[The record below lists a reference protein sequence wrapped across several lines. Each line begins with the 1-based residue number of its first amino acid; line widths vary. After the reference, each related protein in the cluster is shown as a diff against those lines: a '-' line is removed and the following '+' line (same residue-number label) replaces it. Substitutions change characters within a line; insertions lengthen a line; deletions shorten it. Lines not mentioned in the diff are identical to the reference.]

1 MARILLVDDVKLFRH
16 LEATVLGSYGYEIEE
31 ASSGEEALSKIR
43 ANPPDLALIDINMPG
58 MDGLEVCRQ
67 IKEDPALLKIPVIMV
82 SASNKEEDI
91 RHAIESGCDEYL
103 TKPLDDTA
111 LIRKVE
117 ILLGKVGK
125 RRFPRVPTSL
135 QVSFENFKGIFF
147 EYTHDV
153 SRTGVFIEMDKPLA
167 VGTRLR
173 LSFSLPPPYDHTIM
187 AFGRVVRVAQ
197 PTAERPG
204 GMGVNFICL
213 DEKSAAV
220 IDELAAKSVR
230 PEEQGAFARL
240 SYQAEDIGLGTPSP
254 DAVRAARLKEERDQ
268 LKASLDE
275 LQTEHLRQSATLTLV
290 ESLHAE
296 RQPKQLITAAL
307 DILSDLMGVA
317 VSGVFLFDPQK
328 KLLFSAGYRGL
339 PASVAEHL
347 PLQGPLQQVLEQ
359 ATLLVPDPPWPVPG
373 AATELL
379 AAAPV
384 LFRDQVLGIITVN
397 RLYAQKPHLTARDLG
412 LLELLGRHLG
422 SALGD
427 AVARAQAGD
436 QLTLSEILKA
446 VL

>member
-31 ASSGEEALSKIR
+31 ASSGEEALQKIR

-67 IKEDPALLKIPVIMV
+67 IKEDPALRKVPVIMV
-82 SASNKEEDI
+82 SASNKEDDI

-117 ILLGKVGK
+117 ILLGRVGK
-125 RRFPRVPTSL
+125 RRFARVPTSL
-135 QVSFENFKGIFF
+135 QVSFENFRGIFF
-147 EYTHDV
+147 EYTHDI
-153 SRTGVFIEMDKPLA
+153 SRSGVFIEMDKPLP

-173 LSFSLPPPYDHTIM
+173 LSFSLPPPYSHPIM

-197 PTAERPG
+197 PSADRPG
-204 GMGVNFICL
+204 GMGINFICL

-220 IDELAAKSVR
+220 IDELAKASGV
-230 PEEQGAFARL
+230 PEEDGAFSRL
-240 SYQAEDIGLGTPSP
+240 SYQAEDIGFGTPSP
-254 DAVRAARLKEERDQ
+254 EGARITRLEEERDQ
-268 LKASLDE
+268 LKASLE
-275 LQTEHLRQSATLTLV
+275 EMQTEHLRQSATLTLV

-296 RQPKQLITAAL
+296 RQPKQLVTAAL

-317 VSGVFLFDPQK
+317 VAGVFLFDPDK
-328 KLLFSAGYRGL
+328 KLLFAAGYRGL

-347 PLQGPLQQVLEQ
+347 PLQGPLQQVMEQ

-373 AATELL
+373 GAAELL

-384 LFRDQVLGIITVN
+384 LFRDQVLGIVAVN
-397 RLYAQKPHLTARDLG
+397 GLYPQKPHLTARDLG

-427 AVARAQAGD
+427 AVAREQAAD
-436 QLTLSEILKA
+436 KLTPSEILKA

>member
-16 LEATVLGSYGYEIEE
+16 LEATVLGSYGYETEE
-31 ASSGEEALSKIR
+31 ASGGEEALGKIK

-58 MDGLEVCRQ
+58 MNGLEVCRR
-67 IKEDPALLKIPVIMV
+67 IKSDPALQKLPVIMV
-82 SASNKEEDI
+82 SASNNEDDI
-91 RHAIESGCDEYL
+91 RRAIESGCDEYL

-117 ILLGKVGK
+117 VLLGRVGK
-125 RRFPRVPTSL
+125 RRYPRVPTSL
-135 QVSFENFKGIFF
+135 QVSFENFRGIFF
-147 EYTHDV
+147 EYTHDI
-153 SRTGVFIEMDKPLA
+153 SRSGVFIEMDKPLP

-173 LSFSLPPPYDHTIM
+173 LSFSLPPPFGHPIT

-213 DEKSAAV
+213 DEKSAEV
-220 IDELAAKSVR
+220 IDELAAASGQ
-230 PEEQGAFARL
+230 PEESGAFSRL

-254 DAVRAARLKEERDQ
+254 DGSRIARLEEERDQ
-268 LKASLDE
+268 LKAALDD
-275 LQTEHLRQSATLTLV
+275 LQKEHLRQSATMTLL

-296 RQPKQLITAAL
+296 RRPKQLITAAL

-328 KLLFSAGYRGL
+328 KLLFTAGYRGL

-373 AATELL
+373 AAIELL

-384 LFRDQVLGIITVN
+384 LFRDQVLGILSVN
-397 RLYAQKPHLTARDLG
+397 RLYPQKPHLTARDLG
-412 LLELLGRHLG
+412 LLELLGWHLG

-427 AVARAQAGD
+427 AVAREQAADG
-436 QLTLSEILKA
+436 LTLSEIIKA

>member
-31 ASSGEEALSKIR
+31 ASSGEEALEKIR

-67 IKEDPALLKIPVIMV
+67 LKSDPALQALPVIMV
-82 SASNKEEDI
+82 SSSNKEEDI
-91 RHAIESGCDEYL
+91 RQAVESGCDEYL
-103 TKPLDDTA
+103 TKPLDDTT

-117 ILLGKVGK
+117 VLLGRVGK
-125 RRFPRVPTSL
+125 RRFSRVPTSL

-147 EYTHDV
+147 EYTRDI
-153 SRTGVFIEMDKPLA
+153 SRSGVFIEMDKPLA

-173 LSFSLPPPYDHTIM
+173 LSFSLPPPHSHSIT
-187 AFGRVVRVAQ
+187 AFGRVVRTVA

-213 DEKSAAV
+213 DEKSAEV
-220 IDELAAKSVR
+220 IDELAVSSGQPDDR
-230 PEEQGAFARL
+230 GHFSRL
-240 SYQAEDIGLGTPSP
+240 SYQAEEMGLGTPS
-254 DAVRAARLKEERDQ
+254 AEGARIAGLEEERDL
-268 LKASLDE
+268 LKASLE
-275 LQTEHLRQSATLTLV
+275 NLQKEHLRQSATLTLV

-317 VSGVFLFDPQK
+317 VSGIFLFDPQK
-328 KLLFSAGYRGL
+328 KLLFAAGSRGL
-339 PASVAEHL
+339 PASAAEHL
-347 PLQGPLQQVLEQ
+347 PLQGPVQQTLEQ
-359 ATLLVPDPPWPVPG
+359 ATLLVPDPPWPIPG

-384 LFRDQVLGIITVN
+384 LFRSQSLGIITIN
-397 RLYAQKPHLTARDLG
+397 RLYSQKPHLDARDLG
-412 LLELLGRHLG
+412 LLELLGQHLG

-427 AVARAQAGD
+427 AVARMQAGD
-436 QLTLSEILKA
+436 RLAPAEILKS

>member
-16 LEATVLGSYGYEIEE
+16 LEATVLGSYGYETEE
-31 ASSGEEALSKIR
+31 ASSGEEALQKIK

-58 MDGLEVCRQ
+58 MDGLEVCRR
-67 IKEDPALLKIPVIMV
+67 IKSDTALQMLPVIMV
-82 SASNKEEDI
+82 SASNNQDDI
-91 RHAIESGCDEYL
+91 RRAIESGCDEYL

-117 ILLGKVGK
+117 VLLGRVGK
-125 RRFPRVPTSL
+125 RRYPRVPTSL

-147 EYTHDV
+147 EYIHDI
-153 SRTGVFIEMDKPLA
+153 SRSGVFIEMDKPLP

-173 LSFSLPPPYDHTIM
+173 LSFSMPAPHSHSVT

-213 DEKSAAV
+213 DENSAQV
-220 IDELAAKSVR
+220 IDELATASGLPGETGV
-230 PEEQGAFARL
+230 FSRL

-254 DAVRAARLKEERDQ
+254 ESVRITRLEEERDQ
-268 LKASLDE
+268 LKTALED
-275 LQTEHLRQSATLTLV
+275 LQREHLRQSAGLTLL

-296 RQPKQLITAAL
+296 RRPRQLITAAL

-317 VSGVFLFDPQK
+317 ISGVFLFDPQK
-328 KLLFSAGYRGL
+328 KLLFAAGHRGL

-384 LFRDQVLGIITVN
+384 LLQNQVLGVLTVN
-397 RLYAQKPHLTARDLG
+397 RLYSQKPHLTARDLG
-412 LLELLGRHLG
+412 LFELLGWHLG

-427 AVARAQAGD
+427 AVARELAAD
-436 QLTLSEILKA
+436 RLTPSEILKA

>member
-16 LEATVLGSYGYEIEE
+16 LEATVLGSYGYETEE
-31 ASSGEEALSKIR
+31 ASGGEEALQKIR
-43 ANPPDLALIDINMPG
+43 ANQPDLALIDINMPG

-67 IKEDPALLKIPVIMV
+67 IKSDPALQALPVIMV
-82 SASNKEEDI
+82 SASSQEEDI
-91 RHAIESGCDEYL
+91 RQAIESGCDEYL
-103 TKPLDDTA
+103 TKPLDDAA

-117 ILLGKVGK
+117 ILLGRVGK
-125 RRFPRVPTSL
+125 RRFARVPTSL

-147 EYTHDV
+147 EYTHDI
-153 SRTGVFIEMDKPLA
+153 SRTGVFIEMDKPLP

-173 LSFSLPPPYDHTIM
+173 LSFSLPAPHSHSIT
-187 AFGRVVRVAQ
+187 AFGRVVRVAE
-197 PTAERPG
+197 PTADRPG

-220 IDELAAKSVR
+220 IDELADAAGPAQDRGYFS
-230 PEEQGAFARL
+230 RL
-240 SYQAEDIGLGTPSP
+240 SYQAEEMGVGTPSP
-254 DAVRAARLKEERDQ
+254 EGVRIAGLEEERDQ
-268 LKASLDE
+268 LKAALDD
-275 LQTEHLRQSATLTLV
+275 LQKEHLRQSATLTLL

-296 RQPKQLITAAL
+296 RQPKHLITAAL

-317 VSGVFLFDPQK
+317 ASGIFLFDPHK
-328 KLLFSAGYRGL
+328 KLLFAAGYRGL

-359 ATLLVPDPPWPVPG
+359 ATLLVPDPPWPIPG
-373 AATELL
+373 AAAELL

-384 LFRDQVLGIITVN
+384 LFGDQVLGIIGVN
-397 RLYAQKPHLTARDLG
+397 RLYTQKPHLTARDLG

-436 QLTLSEILKA
+436 QLTPVEILKA